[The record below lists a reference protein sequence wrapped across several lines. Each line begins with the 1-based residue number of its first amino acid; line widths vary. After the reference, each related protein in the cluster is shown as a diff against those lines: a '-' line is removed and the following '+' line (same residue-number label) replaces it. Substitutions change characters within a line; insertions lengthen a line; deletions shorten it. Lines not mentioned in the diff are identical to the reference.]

1 MYVFNKTDGTPYRTV
16 FSPREIARMYC
27 YDAWDDHGN
36 RCIILTEETDFR
48 TFEYQQ

>member
-1 MYVFNKTDGTPYRTV
+1 MYAFAKNDGTAYRTA

-27 YDAWDDHGN
+27 YDAWDDAGN
-36 RCIILTEETDFR
+36 RCIILTDETDFK